1 MVAAVRGGESER
13 SVARKYGVSLLT
25 VQRWV
30 GRAAGQRLDRVDWR
44 DRPSGPHHASRRV
57 SRDVEDLVLT
67 LRHDLRAESDLGEF
81 GADAIHAE
89 LVAGGITGMPC
100 ARTIHRILERRGAL
114 DSHRRMRHLP
124 PPPGWYLPD
133 VADGRA
139 ELDQFDVVEGLVIKN
154 GPHIEVLTAVGLH
167 SGLVG
172 AWPQPGLK
180 ATTVREFLLEHWR
193 ECGLPQYAQF
203 DNDTLFQGPHQHR
216 DVVSSVM
223 RLCLSLD
230 ITPVFVPPRELG
242 FQAAIESFN
251 GRWQAKVWGRFEHA
265 SLEALRDRSARYVAA
280 YRQRTITRR
289 DAAERRPFPDPWQL
303 DLQVHPHGRIVFIR
317 RTTEQ
322 GYVTFLGRTF
332 LVDPLWI
339 RRHVRCEVQLDEHH
353 IGFYALRRRAPNEQP
368 LLNEASYIL
377 PRRRFRG

>member
-1 MVAAVRGGESER
+1 
-13 SVARKYGVSLLT
+13 
-25 VQRWV
+25 
-30 GRAAGQRLDRVDWR
+30 
-44 DRPSGPHHASRRV
+44 
-57 SRDVEDLVLT
+57 
-67 LRHDLRAESDLGEF
+67 
-81 GADAIHAE
+81 
-89 LVAGGITGMPC
+89 
-100 ARTIHRILERRGAL
+100 
-114 DSHRRMRHLP
+114 
-124 PPPGWYLPD
+124 
-133 VADGRA
+133 
-139 ELDQFDVVEGLVIKN
+139 
-154 GPHIEVLTAVGLH
+154 
-167 SGLVG
+167 
-172 AWPQPGLK
+172 LK
-180 ATTVREFLLEHWR
+180 ATTIREFLLEHWR

-230 ITPVFVPPRELG
+230 IMPVFVPPRELG

-251 GRWQAKVWGRFEHA
+251 GRWQAKVWARFEHA
-265 SLEALRDRSARYVAA
+265 SLEALQDRSARYVAA
-280 YRQRTITRR
+280 YRQRTIARR

-303 DLQVHPHGRIVFIR
+303 DLQAHPHGRIVFIR